1 MTRPGTILDQLNPS
15 KITPSGW
22 INAIALLAWCGVGAF
37 FASKLADGLVVSIGV
52 GLVAFAVFAYALAL
66 AIWYSN
72 GYDERYG

>member
-1 MTRPGTILDQLNPS
+1 MARPGTILDQLNPS

-37 FASKLADGLVVSIGV
+37 FVGKLVDGLVASIGV
-52 GLVAFAVFAYALAL
+52 GLVAFVVLAYALGL

-72 GYDERYG
+72 DYDERYG